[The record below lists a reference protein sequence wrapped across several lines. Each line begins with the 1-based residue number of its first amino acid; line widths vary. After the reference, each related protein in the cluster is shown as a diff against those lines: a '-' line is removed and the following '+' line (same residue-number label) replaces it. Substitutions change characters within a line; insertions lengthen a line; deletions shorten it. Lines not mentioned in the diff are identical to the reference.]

1 MEINLNVRDRLG
13 QSFDLATFE
22 EIKTFF
28 DAEKKYWL
36 EQKSNLGKNL
46 SSPFNAYSQQIENF
60 LVALQSF
67 EDLVS
72 QSPQPN
78 NIQQH
83 KQNFDNTKNQFVSWM
98 NQHWLYRG
106 NSCTESLLDAYR
118 YSEESGTAFWNAI
131 STRLITFQNSR
142 TSLPTFIGNIMAY
155 EFLLQDQSHLVKR
168 RHAEKKAFTTLRND
182 LEEER
187 NKQVSGFEAFR
198 QDFLTWH
205 ADNQG
210 EFNDWFA
217 ECKERSDTTI
227 ADHSTF
233 FNQMTDHAINRHKEL
248 EELYVEKL
256 RLEKPAK
263 YWDDRAKSLRC
274 QGIIWSIILA
284 VVLGGGVGYFTY
296 LFTHWLNG
304 QEMTVSLHS
313 LQGTVLLAVII
324 SAFVFLI
331 RMLSRLAFS
340 SFHLQRDAEER
351 QQLTYVY
358 LALSNE
364 THADEESRKII
375 LQALFSRAE
384 TGLLAS
390 ESGPTMP
397 GLDGVA
403 GLINKTGKN

>member
-1 MEINLNVRDRLG
+1 MEINLNIRDRLG
-13 QSFDLATFE
+13 QSFDLATLE

-46 SSPFNAYSQQIENF
+46 SSPFNSYSQQIENF
-60 LVALQSF
+60 LVALESF
-67 EDLVS
+67 EELVS

-83 KQNFDNTKNQFVSWM
+83 KQNFNHTKDQFLSWM

-106 NSCTESLLDAYR
+106 NSCTESLLNAYR
-118 YSEESGTAFWNAI
+118 YSEESGIAFWNAI
-131 STRLITFQNSR
+131 TTKVITFQNSR

-155 EFLLQDQSHLVKR
+155 EFLLQDQSQIVKR
-168 RHAEKKAFTTLRND
+168 RYAEKKAFSTLRHD

-187 NKQVSGFEAFR
+187 NKQVSNFEEFR
-198 QDFLTWH
+198 KDYLTW
-205 ADNQG
+205 NKNSQS

-217 ECKERSDTTI
+217 ECRNRSDSTI

-263 YWDDRAKSLRC
+263 YWEDRAKSLRF
-274 QGIIWSIILA
+274 QGVTWSIILA
-284 VVLGGGVGYFTY
+284 VVLSGGVVYFTY

-304 QEMTVSLHS
+304 QEMTFSLHS

-324 SAFVFLI
+324 SAFVFII

-397 GLDGVA
+397 GVEGMA
-403 GLINKTGKN
+403 GLISKTSKN